1 MAGTGASNK
10 ERPLAGVVLC
20 FTSIAAEERTEIV
33 AVASQMGAEH
43 SYDLTS
49 TVTHLI
55 VGEINTPKY
64 KFVARERSDVVVL
77 RPEWVEAVRQSW
89 IKGGDTDIH
98 ALEEHYRFPTFSG
111 LSISITGFEDMGLRN
126 YLRTN
131 AELNGAEFRRDLTKT
146 VTHLVALSAEGDK
159 YKFATQWDVKVVT
172 LKWFTDSI
180 KRGMILEEELY
191 HPLLPPEKQGA
202 GAWNRSVSVV
212 RTRPAEAENS
222 SNPRPRKLR
231 RIASTKLGDQN
242 ENIWGDIVG
251 IGFETTAP
259 KPSREERQAS
269 FEKRS
274 KDVSVLQ
281 VARSFASQTAFGAP
295 SQPRERTV
303 EPSVSHRKGFLDG
316 CFFLIHGFSSKQ
328 TTVLRDHLSFNGA
341 QLVNSLSEFSR
352 PDIPKTGDG
361 LYIIVPYKTPRS
373 HAPSTEDLAFECDIV
388 TDMWLERC
396 LDAKTLVSP
405 ESHLAN
411 TPIPSFPI
419 KGLSEMKICST
430 GFSRIDLL
438 HLSKLVTLV
447 GATYNEYLTPTAS
460 VLICNNSASLNHDKL
475 RHTHEWG
482 VPTVTADWLWASI
495 RNEEKQSFD
504 PYLIRKQ
511 LTQSGRDLEVRA
523 GSRPESRRPSQHTGT
538 KDNTQ
543 LQSIKVPSQLSSSD
557 THSTHKQE
565 SKQSIAE
572 SPQKA
577 PKQKFPPPEPSRK
590 STSPTRP
597 APRDPAATTTKSPS
611 PSTKRKTLHQAH
623 IAPTASSTKSA
634 LDSAVNGLLKQA
646 RATVSRSASD
656 PAGDSHSHDRIR
668 SRRPR
673 PLLGRAQSNSSARTA
688 EQQKSFS
695 RASSIDTLNDD
706 GCGSVVES
714 LHTDGGIPSLANSG
728 RYEFEYPEGDRD
740 AGIEAE
746 TETPPMTQL
755 DYEDADAVAMREK
768 FLRHAGKIVEKPAT
782 RQSAVIGEVRDL
794 EEGGWGTGRRT
805 RNANK
810 VIDLDDDDF

>member
-1 MAGTGASNK
+1 MAGKAASNR
-10 ERPLAGVVLC
+10 EHPLAGVVLC
-20 FTSIAAEERTEIV
+20 FTSILAEERTEIV
-33 AVASQMGAEH
+33 SVASQMGAEH

-49 TVTHLI
+49 NVTHLL

-89 IKGGDTDIH
+89 MKGGDTDIY
-98 ALEEHYRFPTFSG
+98 ALEEHYKFPTFAG
-111 LSISITGFEDMGLRN
+111 LAISITGFEDMALRT

-131 AELNGAEFRRDLTKT
+131 TELNGAEFRGDLTKT
-146 VTHLVALSAEGDK
+146 VTHLVARSAEGEK
-159 YKFATQWDVKVVT
+159 YKFATQWGVKIVT

-180 KRGMILEEELY
+180 KRGMVLEETLY

-202 GAWNRSVSVV
+202 GAWNRSAPVAK
-212 RTRPAEAENS
+212 TRPVEAENS

-251 IGFETTAP
+251 IGFETAAP
-259 KPSREERQAS
+259 KPSREDRQAS

-274 KDVSVLQ
+274 KDAAVIQVSK
-281 VARSFASQTAFGAP
+281 SFVSQTTFDAP
-295 SQPRERTV
+295 SQPREKPT
-303 EPSVSHRKGFLDG
+303 EPAGDHRNGFLDG

-328 TTVLRDHLSFNGA
+328 TAVLRDHLSFNGA
-341 QLVNSLSEFSR
+341 QLVDSLSEFSR

-361 LYIIVPYKTPRS
+361 LYTIVPYKTPRS
-373 HAPSTEDLAFECDIV
+373 QVPSTEDLAFECEIV

-419 KGLSEMKICST
+419 NGLSGMKICST

-438 HLSKLVTLV
+438 HLSKLVNLV

-460 VLICNNSASLNHDKL
+460 ILLCNNSASLNNDKL

-482 VPTVTADWLWASI
+482 IPTVTVDWFWASI
-495 RNEEKQSFD
+495 RNEKKQPFD

-511 LTQSGRDLEVRA
+511 LTQSSRDLEVRA
-523 GSRPESRRPSQHTGT
+523 GSRPESRRPSQHTA
-538 KDNTQ
+538 KDTTH
-543 LQSIKVPSQLSSSD
+543 LQSIQVPNGSGTPGPDSINKPEP
-557 THSTHKQE
+557 KQVV
-565 SKQSIAE
+565 AE
-572 SPQKA
+572 SPQKNL
-577 PKQKFPPPEPSRK
+577 KHKNPPPQEPSRK
-590 STSPTRP
+590 SPSPTIP
-597 APRDPAATTTKSPS
+597 KPPSGSSITAMKS
-611 PSTKRKTLHQAH
+611 PSTKRKTLHQA
-623 IAPTASSTKSA
+623 PTEPATSSTKSV

-646 RATVSRSASD
+646 RAATSRSASESTSD
-656 PAGDSHSHDRIR
+656 PHSHDRIR

-673 PLLGRAQSNSSARTA
+673 PLLGRAQSNSSVRAA
-688 EQQKSFS
+688 EQQKTFS
-695 RASSIDTLNDD
+695 RASSIDTLNED
-706 GCGSVVES
+706 GCGSAVES
-714 LHTDGGIPSLANSG
+714 LHTDGGIPSLGNSG

-740 AGIEAE
+740 LGAE

-768 FLRHAGKIVEKPAT
+768 FLRHAGKIVEKPLT
-782 RQSAVIGEVRDL
+782 TQSVVIGEVKDL
-794 EEGGWGTGRRT
+794 EQGGWGTGRRT

-810 VIDLDDDDF
+810 VIELDDDDF

>member
-1 MAGTGASNK
+1 
-10 ERPLAGVVLC
+10 V
-20 FTSIAAEERTEIV
+20 
-33 AVASQMGAEH
+33 
-43 SYDLTS
+43 
-49 TVTHLI
+49 
-55 VGEINTPKY
+55 
-64 KFVARERSDVVVL
+64 
-77 RPEWVEAVRQSW
+77 
-89 IKGGDTDIH
+89 
-98 ALEEHYRFPTFSG
+98 
-111 LSISITGFEDMGLRN
+111 GLRN

-303 EPSVSHRKGFLDG
+303 EPVVSHRKGFLDG
-316 CFFLIHGFSSKQ
+316 CFFLIHGFSSKQVCPDLPTLHAVSNFYQ

-373 HAPSTEDLAFECDIV
+373 QAPSTEDLAFECDIV

-411 TPIPSFPI
+411 TPISSFPI
-419 KGLSEMKICST
+419 KGK
-430 GFSRIDLL
+430 
-438 HLSKLVTLV
+438 
-447 GATYNEYLTPTAS
+447 
-460 VLICNNSASLNHDKL
+460 
-475 RHTHEWG
+475 
-482 VPTVTADWLWASI
+482 
-495 RNEEKQSFD
+495 
-504 PYLIRKQ
+504 
-511 LTQSGRDLEVRA
+511 
-523 GSRPESRRPSQHTGT
+523 
-538 KDNTQ
+538 
-543 LQSIKVPSQLSSSD
+543 
-557 THSTHKQE
+557 
-565 SKQSIAE
+565 
-572 SPQKA
+572 SPIL
-577 PKQKFPPPEPSRK
+577 
-590 STSPTRP
+590 PTRP
-597 APRDPAATTTKSPS
+597 
-611 PSTKRKTLHQAH
+611 
-623 IAPTASSTKSA
+623 I
-634 LDSAVNGLLKQA
+634 
-646 RATVSRSASD
+646 
-656 PAGDSHSHDRIR
+656 
-668 SRRPR
+668 
-673 PLLGRAQSNSSARTA
+673 
-688 EQQKSFS
+688 F
-695 RASSIDTLNDD
+695 
-706 GCGSVVES
+706 
-714 LHTDGGIPSLANSG
+714 
-728 RYEFEYPEGDRD
+728 
-740 AGIEAE
+740 
-746 TETPPMTQL
+746 
-755 DYEDADAVAMREK
+755 
-768 FLRHAGKIVEKPAT
+768 
-782 RQSAVIGEVRDL
+782 
-794 EEGGWGTGRRT
+794 
-805 RNANK
+805 
-810 VIDLDDDDF
+810 